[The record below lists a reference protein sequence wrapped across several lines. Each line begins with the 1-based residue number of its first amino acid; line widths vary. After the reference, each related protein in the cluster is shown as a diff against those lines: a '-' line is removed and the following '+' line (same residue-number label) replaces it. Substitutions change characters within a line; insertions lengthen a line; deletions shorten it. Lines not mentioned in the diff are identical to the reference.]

1 MPRPR
6 DIFEIKKYNNCSE
19 YARITARSSER
30 TLEEFLHVD
39 AGCAGGKDDCG
50 REAYSFYGISSCRCH
65 VERTEWVMKGW
76 MMGLSPRSRECDRL
90 SDLPLQSGYV
100 YVLETNFWWDLSRG
114 TEFQDTDDWNDQYK
128 SRADSYPLKFRRVH
142 MHRLALSKRQP
153 TPA

>member
-6 DIFEIKKYNNCSE
+6 DIFEIAKYNNCSE

-50 REAYSFYGISSCRCH
+50 RDAYSFYGISSCRCH
-65 VERTEWVMKGW
+65 VERTEWEMKGW
-76 MMGLSPRSRECDRL
+76 MMGVSPRSRECERP

-100 YVLETNFWWDLSRG
+100 SCARSQVFLSALVRFEPRDG
-114 TEFQDTDDWNDQYK
+114 V
-128 SRADSYPLKFRRVH
+128 SR
-142 MHRLALSKRQP
+142 HR
-153 TPA
+153 

>member
-6 DIFEIKKYNNCSE
+6 DIFEIEKYNNCSE

-90 SDLPLQSGYV
+90 
-100 YVLETNFWWDLSRG
+100 LEANFWWDLSRG
-114 TEFQDTDDWNDQYK
+114 TEFQDTDDWDDQYK
-128 SRADSYPLKFRRVH
+128 SRAYSQLLVIHSNSAESTSSLLH

-153 TPA
+153 TPSVQ